1 MTKHCRTPAPT
12 PPELQQ
18 LGLSGTELTAALRI
32 VWRIAHEWQ
41 LDSSE
46 TAVLLGVR
54 ASTARAWSAGEWDP
68 PPTGDTAVRLA
79 YLLDIYL
86 SLQLL
91 FPTHTAAN
99 EWVDRRHRA
108 GRFYGSSAREW
119 MLRGSVEDLKAVA
132 KHLSA
137 ATSGHFA

>member
-32 VWRIAHEWQ
+32 FWRIAHEWQ

-79 YLLDIYL
+79 YLLDIYM

-91 FPTHTAAN
+91 FPTHTSAN
-99 EWVDRRHRA
+99 EWVHRCHGV
-108 GRFYGSSAREW
+108 GRLNGASALQQ
-119 MLRGSVEDLKAVA
+119 MLKGSVGNLKIVA
-132 KHLSA
+132 EHLTA
-137 ATSGHFA
+137 ASSGDFA